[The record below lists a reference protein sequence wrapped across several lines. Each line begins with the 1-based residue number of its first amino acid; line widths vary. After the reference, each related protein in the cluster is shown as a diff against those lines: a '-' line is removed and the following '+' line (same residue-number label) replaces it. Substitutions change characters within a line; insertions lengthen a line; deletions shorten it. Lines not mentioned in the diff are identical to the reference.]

1 MSRAQDIAG
10 NEKVFFSL
18 LNHVQVVADNEGTLR
33 VFRWSQVDESSEL
46 LKEYRFHEA
55 PLVTVKFA
63 PLQYKQ
69 YTLSVGLDFKIALHC
84 LTEKHNEPVFEFA
97 EESNDYGYCTAAE
110 FLSSSKDNL
119 RFIVATSAGF
129 GFFFNS
135 DKNFQEERFQLGF
148 SSVRSLTAGPRDTL
162 ACVCLGDDPR
172 LYFDIPTGEF
182 VEFGSEVH
190 DSRKVSLLAF
200 QANCLSDEPLLLSAG
215 EDLNLGLWKVDID
228 NKLIKLVSSFK
239 LPSTPSAIT
248 WEVSGLSATIVCTS
262 KIDGEDKINTL
273 ILKKDL
279 TTSEEN
285 WNLKQTDYEK
295 L

>member
-33 VFRWSQVDESSEL
+33 VFRWSQVEESSEL

-55 PLVTVKFA
+55 PLVTVRFA

-69 YTLSVGLDFKIALHC
+69 YILSVGLDFKIALHC
-84 LTEKHNEPVFEFA
+84 LTEKHSEPVFEFA
-97 EESNDYGYCTAAE
+97 EESNDFGYCTAAE

-135 DKNFQEERFQLGF
+135 DKNFQEERLQLGL
-148 SSVRSLTAGPRDTL
+148 SSVRSLSAGPRDIL
-162 ACVCLGDDPR
+162 ASVCQGDDPR
-172 LYFDIPTGEF
+172 LYFDVPTGEF
-182 VEFGSEVH
+182 IEFGSEVH

-200 QANCLSDEPLLLSAG
+200 QVNSLSDEPLLLSAG

-228 NKLIKLVSSFK
+228 NKSIHLVSSFK
-239 LPSTPSAIT
+239 LPHTPSAMT

-262 KIDGEDKINTL
+262 KADGEGNVTTL
-273 ILKKDL
+273 LLTKDL
-279 TTSEEN
+279 STPEEI
-285 WNLKQTDYEK
+285 WNLKPTDFEK